1 MTNKPVLPAIH
12 GPQHRKDGSDP
23 IWPGDP
29 IFFDFDN
36 QGGWLWVVTN
46 DSTDIDYGELGLAL
60 VDRSEFGLYLRAEND
75 DNTEFV
81 FVQLE
86 SDGITAHL
94 STGGSLIVEDESNNP
109 IFKIDNDGTVH
120 IKTGS
125 SIVADL

>member
-1 MTNKPVLPAIH
+1 MSKPFLPALH
-12 GPQHRKDGSDP
+12 GRQHRKDGSDP

-94 STGGSLIVEDESNNP
+94 STGGSLIVEDDSNNP